1 METFGYKT
9 AYCLKSLVKN
19 LLFAENER
27 MSRID
32 TPDFSVH
39 VVRSSRRKTMA
50 LSIKDAEVTVRI
62 PARLPMKH
70 AEDFVFSKRRWISQ
84 QLARQQPAPAHEYR
98 NGESFL
104 YLGNSYTLLVQN
116 ATEKNQVKLLD
127 SQLLLSTK
135 ALDPSPEAKARQ
147 LMRWYKEQAESY
159 LQERCQQL
167 VTSTRLTP
175 RSVTVKSYK
184 ARWGSCRISG
194 DIQLNW
200 KLIMAPATVIDYVIV
215 HELCHLKQHN
225 HSPAFWQL
233 VKTLCPD
240 FQTQRLWLKQHGSQ
254 LTL

>member
-19 LLFAENER
+19 LLFTENER

-32 TPDFSVH
+32 TPDFSVQ
-39 VVRSSRRKTMA
+39 VVRSPRRKTMA

-62 PARLPMKH
+62 PARLPLKH
-70 AEDFVFSKRRWISQ
+70 AEDFVFSKRRWITQ
-84 QLARQQPAPAHEYR
+84 QLARQQPAPAYQYQS
-98 NGESFL
+98 GESFR
-104 YLGNSYTLLVQN
+104 YLGDTYTLRVQS
-116 ATEKNQVKLLD
+116 AAGKNQIALED
-127 SQLLLSTK
+127 SELRLSTK
-135 ALDPSPEAKARQ
+135 AAAPSSEAKARQ
-147 LMRWYKEQAESY
+147 LIRWYRNQAESY

-167 VTSTRLTP
+167 ISSTRLTP

-200 KLIMAPATVIDYVIV
+200 KLIMAPVDVIDYVII

-233 VKTLCPD
+233 VESFCSD
-240 FQTQRLWLKQHGSQ
+240 FRRHRHWLKLYGSQ